1 MGHRL
6 SKIYT
11 KTGDDGR
18 TGLGDGSR
26 VEKCSPRLEA
36 IGEIDELNCS
46 LGLLL
51 AEDLPSNLEDALF
64 DIQHDLFDLGGE
76 LSIPGSQL
84 LSAAAV
90 EKLEKWI
97 DRYNGDM
104 PPLKEFVLP
113 GGNRA
118 AACCH
123 VARAVCRRAER
134 RLLMLA
140 KNETLAPEALKYINR
155 LSDLFFVVGRVIARQ
170 SDVGEILWN
179 RDRS

>member
-26 VEKCSPRLEA
+26 VEKCSSRLEA
-36 IGEIDELNCS
+36 IGEIDELNCC

-51 AEDLPSNLEDALF
+51 TEDLPSNLEDALF

-84 LSAAAV
+84 LTGAAV

>member
-11 KTGDDGR
+11 KTGDDGI
-18 TGLGDGSR
+18 TGLGDGTR
-26 VEKCSPRLEA
+26 IEKCSPRLEA
-36 IGEIDELNCS
+36 IGEIDELNCC

-51 AEDLPSNLEDALF
+51 AENLPPELTAALF
-64 DIQHDLFDLGGE
+64 DIQHDLFDFGGE
-76 LSIPGSQL
+76 LSIPGTRL
-84 LSAAAV
+84 LTESAV

-97 DRYNGDM
+97 DLYNAGI

-123 VARAVCRRAER
+123 LARAVCRRAER
-134 RLLMLA
+134 RLLTLMR
-140 KNETLAPEALKYINR
+140 KETVNPQCLKFINR
-155 LSDLFFVVGRVIARQ
+155 LSDFLFVAGRVIARK

>member
-11 KTGDDGR
+11 KTGDDGT
-18 TGLGDGSR
+18 TGLGDGTRS
-26 VEKCSPRLEA
+26 EKCSSRLEA
-36 IGEIDELNCS
+36 IGEIDELNCC

-51 AEDLPSNLEDALF
+51 AEDLPSELTAVLF

-84 LSAAAV
+84 LTESAV

-97 DRYNGDM
+97 DLYNAEI

-123 VARAVCRRAER
+123 SARAVCRRAER
-134 RLLMLA
+134 RLLIL
-140 KNETLAPEALKYINR
+140 KKEETVNPQCLKFINR
-155 LSDLFFVVGRVIARQ
+155 LSDFLFVVGRVIARR
-170 SDVGEILWN
+170 SNVGEILWN
-179 RDRS
+179 RDRN